1 MIKVDHIGL
10 YVSDIEAAKSF
21 FETYFGA
28 RAGEMYRNEK
38 KGFCSYFLTFGD
50 ASRIEIM
57 TRTGIDGNKALGNC
71 HISFS
76 VGGKQEVDALTER
89 LRADGYEVIDGPRTT
104 GDGCYE
110 SCIIGI
116 DGNLIEITE

>member
-1 MIKVDHIGL
+1 MITLDHIGL
-10 YVSDIEAAKSF
+10 YVSDIEAAKTF
-21 FETYFGA
+21 FTTYLDA
-28 RAGEMYRNEK
+28 IASALYRNEK
-38 KGFCSYFLTFGD
+38 KGFCSYFLTLGD

-57 TRTGIDGNKALGNC
+57 TRTGIDGSKALGNC

-76 VGGKQEVDALTER
+76 VGSKEAVDALTER
-89 LRADGYEVIDGPRTT
+89 LRADGYEVTDGPRTT

-110 SCIIGI
+110 SCIAAI

>member
-1 MIKVDHIGL
+1 MKINHIGL
-10 YVSDIEAAKSF
+10 YVSDIEAAKNF
-21 FETYFGA
+21 FVTYFGA
-28 RAGEMYRNEK
+28 TTNDMYRNEK

-57 TRTGIDGNKALGNC
+57 TRTDIDGNKSLGDC

-76 VGGKQEVDALTER
+76 VGDRSEVDALTKR
-89 LRADGYEVIDGPRTT
+89 LKADGYEVMDGPRTT

-110 SCIIGI
+110 SCVMGI